1 VITPYYYIHA
11 LKLWFLMLIVFSST
25 GMAGLRCITLLSMA
39 SLKPAACCCRATQ
52 TSLLRQSDYPLLLF
66 SCTEIMVSHVDCFL
80 VFRNGATPLHYSAS
94 IGELETC
101 RLLLQS
107 NADVAA
113 KEK

>member
-1 VITPYYYIHA
+1 
-11 LKLWFLMLIVFSST
+11 MLIVFSSS
-25 GMAGLRCITLLSMA
+25 GMARLHCITLLPKA

-52 TSLLRQSDYPLLLF
+52 TSLLRQSDYPLLF
-66 SCTEIMVSHVDCFL
+66 VPCTEILFSHVDCFL
-80 VFRNGATPLHYSAS
+80 VYREGWTPLHDSAS
-94 IGELETC
+94 EGQLETC